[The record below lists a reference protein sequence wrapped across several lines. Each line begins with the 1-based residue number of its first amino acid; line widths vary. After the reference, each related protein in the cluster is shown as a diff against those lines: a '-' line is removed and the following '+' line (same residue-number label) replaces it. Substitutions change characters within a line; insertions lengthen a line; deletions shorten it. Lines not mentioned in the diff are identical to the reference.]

1 MGVKILAEGSRP
13 LRYWTGPESSI
24 NTFDSSIVVL
34 SFALMGAH
42 GAGEAILPV
51 LRLARLIKLL
61 NRSAETR
68 RVLYGIIAGFK
79 AMASIV
85 VLLGLIMFLYAI
97 IGVKSF
103 GENDPAH
110 FGTVPIA
117 MLTLFVA
124 STCSDWSHML
134 QINYKGCDKGGG
146 DWGYE
151 RADRLTQ
158 FETMVGRFYN
168 YDCHDPTPRKL
179 DAILFFYSYTMLTA
193 FVVLNLFISA
203 IDMAMFDILYADQVE
218 AHEDHIEADP
228 NHEPPP
234 IVDSSKIAARDRGGG
249 GDDDDAARK
258 RRRQRASIAAA
269 AGLGV
274 SPDYVAGHRKADRE
288 AVHERAATVAET
300 AGGGRRFRGAVK
312 GALHSVAHAHLEF
325 NAFHLPHGMG
335 QPLPHPHPKTAL
347 HVAENLIA
355 GDERETFA
363 ETLDLLLTSKVER
376 NRFVNDDD
384 NTLGS
389 MRVPVSLARA
399 VCQSK
404 LFPVMVI
411 FCIVAAGVVEA
422 LSVTPSEPVHD
433 AALRSCEAAILAVFL
448 FEAVLKILACGR
460 APYRYCADGGNV
472 FDFLILIISVLG
484 MIPHAS
490 KLLPGVAMLR
500 LLRLLKLV
508 NFYPALHVAVSSL
521 LKASSNVFYAT
532 VVLALVVYVYAVIGM
547 LVFRVNDPGHFGN
560 LAQAVAAV
568 WAVCTMDGWD
578 VIMYVNMYGCSR
590 FGYPFNDVPCRNS
603 RAFGWVSAFYF
614 CSLILIGA
622 WMLPTV
628 IIGIT
633 TIALRVDGEI
643 KEEYVQ
649 LAIGQKAVN
658 KAADLFDQEPI
669 SYEVIDH
676 LYDLYRRLA
685 EEQVKAK
692 LVEYKIHTT
701 KQHEA
706 NAGLRWFTMRPFLQ
720 YVVGAFET
728 NLAPEGRR
736 RPSKA
741 RLDRFVALAC
751 GVKDVDDAS
760 RRRSTSGPPSTD
772 LDGEEESDE
781 EEAPPPAKAD
791 RVSKA
796 RFGKGW
802 RKKAKG
808 WFGGDEE
815 AKDSTTIELGA
826 VSDKVAEE
834 VEELEGEAGAAVSG
848 LETGLESASTQL
860 GDLVREKVIP
870 EFVVDAA
877 EDPYKHLT
885 PVSPDPQVFCGGFL
899 SPVSD
904 GARDD
909 SNVDC
914 STDGPFAFFTSNME
928 AYPPLTDGAGSPVA
942 PKAETPKPKKKKKPK
957 PSKKRARVLAARMSD
972 MVGGAYGVAALAATG
987 AAVAA
992 GAYAL
997 WRRARR
1003 KADAEASAAFRRR
1016 KSVEKPWQ
1024 ESQKKGTNSYYY
1036 GHHTPARSSR
1046 ISQYSW
1052 SQTDDQI
1059 KICVEPSGWNFATIA
1074 AEDVSVELTS
1084 PTSLALVAYDG
1095 ATTLACSRAPGKIA
1109 KLAWKKT
1116 KKRLVITLDKQD
1128 NVLGWDKSG
1137 RSSSRTRR

>member
-1 MGVKILAEGSRP
+1 MPYRRNFVGA
-13 LRYWTGPESSI
+13 
-24 NTFDSSIVVL
+24 
-34 SFALMGAH
+34 AL
-42 GAGEAILPV
+42 
-51 LRLARLIKLL
+51 
-61 NRSAETR
+61 
-68 RVLYGIIAGFK
+68 
-79 AMASIV
+79 
-85 VLLGLIMFLYAI
+85 
-97 IGVKSF
+97 
-103 GENDPAH
+103 
-110 FGTVPIA
+110 
-117 MLTLFVA
+117 
-124 STCSDWSHML
+124 
-134 QINYKGCDKGGG
+134 
-146 DWGYE
+146 
-151 RADRLTQ
+151 
-158 FETMVGRFYN
+158 
-168 YDCHDPTPRKL
+168 
-179 DAILFFYSYTMLTA
+179 
-193 FVVLNLFISA
+193 
-203 IDMAMFDILYADQVE
+203 
-218 AHEDHIEADP
+218 
-228 NHEPPP
+228 
-234 IVDSSKIAARDRGGG
+234 
-249 GDDDDAARK
+249 
-258 RRRQRASIAAA
+258 AAA
-269 AGLGV
+269 ASGV
-274 SPDYVAGHRKADRE
+274 
-288 AVHERAATVAET
+288 
-300 AGGGRRFRGAVK
+300 
-312 GALHSVAHAHLEF
+312 
-325 NAFHLPHGMG
+325 
-335 QPLPHPHPKTAL
+335 
-347 HVAENLIA
+347 
-355 GDERETFA
+355 
-363 ETLDLLLTSKVER
+363 
-376 NRFVNDDD
+376 
-384 NTLGS
+384 
-389 MRVPVSLARA
+389 
-399 VCQSK
+399 
-404 LFPVMVI
+404 
-411 FCIVAAGVVEA
+411 CIVAAGVVEA

-460 APYRYCADGGNV
+460 APYRYFADGGNV

-547 LVFRVNDPGHFGN
+547 LIFRVNDPGHFGN

-633 TIALRVDGEI
+633 TIAFAESTEEI

-658 KAADLFDQEPI
+658 KAADLFNQEPI

-706 NAGLRWFTMRPFLQ
+706 NAGLRWFTMRPFLE

-760 RRRSTSGPPSTD
+760 CQWPTFLFMLNFIQSTAKYQRPAVDYD

-802 RKKAKG
+802 RKKARG

-826 VSDKVAEE
+826 LSDKVEEE
-834 VEELEGEAGAAVSG
+834 VEELEEEAGAAVSG
-848 LETGLESASTQL
+848 LETGLESASSQL

-957 PSKKRARVLAARMSD
+957 PSKK
-972 MVGGAYGVAALAATG
+972 
-987 AAVAA
+987 
-992 GAYAL
+992 
-997 WRRARR
+997 
-1003 KADAEASAAFRRR
+1003 
-1016 KSVEKPWQ
+1016 
-1024 ESQKKGTNSYYY
+1024 NS
-1036 GHHTPARSSR
+1036 T
-1046 ISQYSW
+1046 
-1052 SQTDDQI
+1052 
-1059 KICVEPSGWNFATIA
+1059 
-1074 AEDVSVELTS
+1074 
-1084 PTSLALVAYDG
+1084 
-1095 ATTLACSRAPGKIA
+1095 
-1109 KLAWKKT
+1109 
-1116 KKRLVITLDKQD
+1116 
-1128 NVLGWDKSG
+1128 
-1137 RSSSRTRR
+1137 